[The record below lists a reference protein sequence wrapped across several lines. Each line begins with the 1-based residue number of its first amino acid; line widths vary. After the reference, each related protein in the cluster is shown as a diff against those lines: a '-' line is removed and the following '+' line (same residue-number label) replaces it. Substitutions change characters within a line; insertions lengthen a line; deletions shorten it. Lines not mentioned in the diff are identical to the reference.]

1 MVLNLLP
8 GDLVDTILLDEES
21 GSSPTEEDRKALAK
35 EFNLDKPVIIRYAIW
50 LGNMLTGDLGRSYVT
65 TQPVIKALGQRIP
78 ISLRPLSAWQSACA
92 WV

>member
-35 EFNLDKPVIIRYAIW
+35 ELNLDKPVIIRYAIW

-65 TQPVIKALGQRIP
+65 TQPVTEALGQRIP
-78 ISLRPLSAWQSACA
+78 ISLELMIMA
-92 WV
+92 